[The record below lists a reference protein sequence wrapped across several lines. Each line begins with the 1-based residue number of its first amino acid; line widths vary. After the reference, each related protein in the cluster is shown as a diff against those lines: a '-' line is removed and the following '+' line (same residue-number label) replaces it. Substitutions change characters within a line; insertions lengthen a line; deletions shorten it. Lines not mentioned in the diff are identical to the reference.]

1 MLIEFSVSNFRSI
14 KEKVTFSMLAEDSS
28 TKKDESS
35 FKTNF
40 NMAPD
45 LSTLSVIYG
54 PNASGKSNLLMA
66 LDFVTSFVL
75 NSHKMQDG
83 DHFEDLKQFKL
94 GKEEA
99 LSEFEVVFIQ
109 ENFLFQYGFSL
120 DKEKIYD
127 EWLYATELRNTK
139 QKSQTWIS
147 RSEGKIGIP
156 KEKEATKNLWF
167 KSTRSNALI
176 LSTAVQLNSEKLR
189 IPFDWFKK
197 RLRVVLTP
205 ESYSLTFLN
214 LTFSRNLLEENKNT
228 ILKFMQGL
236 DFSFEDLETTEHLF
250 DEGVLENSPFSDE
263 LKKKIIEA
271 IKKDGGKTQELKSV
285 YRLGKKSYKLGFEEE
300 SKGTRALFAMAG
312 PILDVLENGYVLV
325 VDELDTSLH
334 PLALRGVIELFKNP
348 KTNPKHAQLIFTTHD
363 TSVMDLFNREQVWL
377 VEKNNEYMSTLIS
390 VNEFQGRTTDIIEKK
405 YLAGR
410 YGALPRIGNLVHV

>member
-1 MLIEFSVSNFRSI
+1 
-14 KEKVTFSMLAEDSS
+14 MLAKEPI
-28 TKKDESS
+28 TKVDGSS
-35 FKTNF
+35 FKTSF

-54 PNASGKSNLLMA
+54 PNASGKSNLLKA

-75 NSHKMQDG
+75 NAHKMQDG

-156 KEKEATKNLWF
+156 QEKETTKNLWLG
-167 KSTRSNALI
+167 STRSNALI

-197 RLRVVLTP
+197 RLRVVLRP
-205 ESYSLTFLN
+205 ESLSPSFSLNFL
-214 LTFSRNLLEENKNT
+214 EKNKNT
-228 ILKFMQGL
+228 LLKFMQGL
-236 DFSFEDLETTEHLF
+236 DFSFENLELTEYLF
-250 DEGVLENSPFSDE
+250 DEGVLENSPIPDE
-263 LKKKIIEA
+263 LKKKIIED
-271 IKKDGGKTQELKSV
+271 IKKNGGKIPELKSV
-285 YRLGKKSYKLGFEEE
+285 YKLGKKSYKLGFEEE
-300 SKGTRALFAMAG
+300 SDGTHSLFGMAG
-312 PILDVLENGYVLV
+312 PILHVLENGYVFV

-348 KTNPKHAQLIFTTHD
+348 KTNPNHAQLIFTTHD

-377 VEKNNEYMSTLIS
+377 VEKNNKYMSTLIS
-390 VNEFQGRTTDIIEKK
+390 VNEFKGSRTTDIIEKK

>member
-1 MLIEFSVSNFRSI
+1 MLIEFSVSNFRSV
-14 KEKVTFSMLAEDSS
+14 KEKITFSMLAEDSS

-35 FKTNF
+35 FKTSF

-127 EWLYATELRNTK
+127 EWLYATEFRNTK

-214 LTFSRNLLEENKNT
+214 LTFARNLLEENKNT

-377 VEKNNEYMSTLIS
+377 VEKNNDYASELIS
-390 VNEFQGRTTDIIEKK
+390 VSDFEGRSTDIIEKK
-405 YLAGR
+405 YMAGR
-410 YGALPRIGNLVHV
+410 YGALPRIGDLI

>member
-1 MLIEFSVSNFRSI
+1 
-14 KEKVTFSMLAEDSS
+14 MLAKEPTTNKVDG
-28 TKKDESS
+28 SS
-35 FKTNF
+35 FKTGF

-75 NSHKMQDG
+75 NAHKMQDG

-109 ENFLFQYGFSL
+109 ETFLFQYGFSL
-120 DKEKIYD
+120 DKEKIHD

-156 KEKEATKNLWF
+156 KEKETTKNLWLE
-167 KSTRSNALI
+167 STRSNALI

-205 ESYSLTFLN
+205 ENSSLTFLN
-214 LTFSRNLLEENKNT
+214 LTFSRNLLKKNKNT

-250 DEGVLENSPFSDE
+250 DEGSLENSPFSDE
-263 LKKKIIEA
+263 LTKMIIEG
-271 IKKDGGKTQELKSV
+271 IKKNGGKIPKLKSV
-285 YRLGKKSYKLGFEEE
+285 YRLGKKSYQLGFEEE
-300 SKGTRALFAMAG
+300 SKGTQALFAMAG
-312 PILDVLENGYVLV
+312 PILDVLENGYTFV

-348 KTNPKHAQLIFTTHD
+348 ETNRNHAQLIFTTHD
-363 TSVMDLFNREQVWL
+363 TSVMDLFNRDQVWL
-377 VEKNNEYMSTLIS
+377 VEKNNKYMSTLIS
-390 VNEFQGRTTDIIEKK
+390 VNEFKGSRTTDIIEKK

>member
-14 KEKVTFSMLAEDSS
+14 KEKLTFSMLAKEPTTNKVDG
-28 TKKDESS
+28 SS
-35 FKTNF
+35 FKTGF

-75 NSHKMQDG
+75 NAHKMQDG

-147 RSEGKIGIP
+147 RSEKKIGIP
-156 KEKEATKNLWF
+156 KEKETTKNVWLR
-167 KSTRSNALI
+167 STRSNALI

-197 RLRVVLTP
+197 RLIVLLRP
-205 ESYSLTFLN
+205 ERLSPSFSL
-214 LTFSRNLLEENKNT
+214 NLLEKNKNT
-228 ILKFMQGL
+228 ILKVMQGL
-236 DFSFEDLETTEHLF
+236 DFSFEDLEITEHLF
-250 DEGVLENSPFSDE
+250 DEGVLENSPIPDE
-263 LKKKIIEA
+263 RKKKIIED
-271 IKKDGGKTQELKSV
+271 IKKNGGKVRELKSV

-300 SKGTRALFAMAG
+300 SDGTYALFAMAG

-377 VEKNNEYMSTLIS
+377 VEKNNKYMSTLIS
-390 VNEFQGRTTDIIEKK
+390 VDEFKGRTTDIIEKK